1 MEVPDEAGTAVR
13 ERIELKIPIGVREGV
28 KLRVA
33 GKGYFGPGGGPRG
46 DLLFKVVI
54 APHAT
59 IERRGDDLHTEVP
72 VAVWDAMLGGEVQ
85 LQTLGGS
92 GTFRLP
98 AETQNGRTFR
108 LTGQGMPRIEGGKGD
123 LYAKVKVVLPQ
134 ELTPRE
140 KELIEDLRRGRSDRT
155 AR

>member
-1 MEVPDEAGTAVR
+1 M
-13 ERIELKIPIGVREGV
+13 
-28 KLRVA
+28 
-33 GKGYFGPGGGPRG
+33 
-46 DLLFKVVI
+46 FKVVI

-59 IERRGDDLHTEVP
+59 IERRGDDLYTEVP
-72 VAVWDAMLGGEVQ
+72 VAVWDAMLGGEVR

-108 LTGQGMPRIEGGKGD
+108 LTGQGMPRGEGGKGD

-140 KELIEDLRRGRSDRT
+140 KIGR
-155 AR
+155 AHV

>member
-72 VAVWDAMLGGEVQ
+72 VAMWDAMLGAKSSCRPWVDRER
-85 LQTLGGS
+85 
-92 GTFRLP
+92 FACPPRH
-98 AETQNGRTFR
+98 RTDALF
-108 LTGQGMPRIEGGKGD
+108 
-123 LYAKVKVVLPQ
+123 A
-134 ELTPRE
+134 
-140 KELIEDLRRGRSDRT
+140 
-155 AR
+155 